1 MVHHYYKKIVCCH
14 RLRGDGLWNSDMQ
27 WRDPEAGVE
36 PFIAISYKFFLGM
49 VLKGKGTEQARWEA

>member
-1 MVHHYYKKIVCCH
+1 
-14 RLRGDGLWNSDMQ
+14 MQ